1 MIPQRKYQRER
12 HGIHR
17 LSSRDV
23 IADPSI
29 YRRAVQELAP
39 VFWDEVGKVWVCSGY
54 QESATVLRSHKCFR
68 SARIPNEHAMAAR
81 GMSDVGRVARL
92 VSQQMLFLDP
102 PDHTI
107 IRTALKPAFIPAAVA
122 AREDRVQEIVDGLLN
137 TLPKHGTVELVET
150 FAGPLPTALIASR
163 LGLDDRTADVFS
175 WAGAYETLLGS
186 LATLPHVRDRAVIP
200 ALLDACKVLREEARR
215 RRGGPGTDLI
225 TMLATCLAGSDLE
238 GDALESALDAVAA
251 NCIVLVGGG
260 YQTLTHLVANGIVL
274 LSRNADQVDMIRKDP
289 TLIGAAIDEI
299 MRLDGSSQYVARQA
313 IMDVELGGQ
322 QIKADESIV
331 VLLGAANL
339 DPRQF
344 PDPDRFDIHRAQ
356 GKHLGFAI
364 GRHHCAGSAD
374 AEQAARLAI
383 LGFLE
388 RYTSFQLTDDPI
400 EWGPHGNT
408 RSPARVTMQVS
419 GVGERKAWYV
429 EPDQQRARR
438 RELALTSADIDLLR
452 AANDRPVVLD
462 GEPLWMEVVAEYGRR
477 TPHAIALQHGD
488 VEISYG
494 QWDRAGDVLAD
505 RLQAR
510 GVEPTS
516 VVGIFA
522 DRGVEAFVSAL
533 GIGRAGGAFLS
544 ADSAGPRERLRGM
557 FAEARITALCTEKRL
572 AAVARTLVPAS
583 VPIVAVDTQELADAG
598 RPAPIVSGV
607 RPGDTAYVVFTSGST
622 GTPKAISVD
631 HEALINLR
639 VAQRQTFRV
648 SSEDRILQWFSMNFD
663 GWPFDLILGLTAGA
677 RLVLAPNAAT
687 CVGPTLQ
694 RILRDEAITVA
705 AMTPT
710 AWQTLP
716 EQALPALRIAAA
728 AGEVVTEALT
738 ARLSAPHRRMLNLYG
753 PAEGAIWSTWHECR
767 PGDGDPPIGA
777 PIVNKRA
784 YIIDDGGRPA
794 AVGILGEL
802 WIGGVGIG
810 RYLGRAD
817 LMRERF
823 RPDPLATR
831 PGQLMYATGD
841 LCRWRADGRIEYAGR
856 VDRQVK
862 VRGQRV
868 ELEEIERTLAGIP
881 GVRHAAVAL
890 RDGRLVA
897 TVVSDQRDWDEAA
910 ARDHLRR
917 RLHSGM
923 VPSVLNRVDCPQ
935 PSATGKLRLATLDT
949 EPTASAATGRP
960 PGFDEPGATPTPT
973 TTAAPA
979 ASGLATPP
987 VSTSAE
993 QDRRSAAMSARGT
1006 TRQVW
1011 ALSRLFASCLR
1022 LPQTRIRAKSDFF
1035 SLGGDSL
1042 SLMELLTAAEDQLGV
1057 VLEVDA
1063 VVADPTPAG
1072 IADLI
1077 GQSAHD
1083 HARLISL

>member
-12 HGIHR
+12 HGVHR
-17 LSSRDV
+17 LSSRNV

-29 YRRAVQELAP
+29 YRQAIQELDS

-54 QESATVLRSHKCFR
+54 RESAIVLRDHKRFR
-68 SARIPNEHAMAAR
+68 SARIPDQHTLAGR
-81 GMSDVGRVARL
+81 GLSDVGRVARL

-107 IRTALKPAFIPAAVA
+107 IRAALKPAFIPAAVA
-122 AREDRVQEIVDGLLN
+122 AREARVQEIVDGLLN
-137 TLPKHGTVELVET
+137 TLPKHGSVDLVET

-215 RRGGPGTDLI
+215 RRGGSGADLI
-225 TMLATCLAGSDLE
+225 TMLANSLAGSDLG

-260 YQTLTHLVANGIVL
+260 YQTLTHLVANGIAL
-274 LSRNADQVDMIRKDP
+274 LSRHADQVDMIREDP

-313 IMDVELGGQ
+313 TMEVELGGQ
-322 QIKADESIV
+322 KIKADESIV
-331 VLLGAANL
+331 VLLGAANH

-344 PDPDRFDIHRAQ
+344 TDSDRFDIYRAQ
-356 GKHLGFAI
+356 GKHLGFAL
-364 GRHHCAGSAD
+364 GRHHCVGSAD

-408 RSPARVTMQVS
+408 RSPVRVTMQVS
-419 GVGERKAWYV
+419 RASARAGQVDS
-429 EPDQQRARR
+429 DQQHARR
-438 RELALTSADIDLLR
+438 RKLALTSADVDLLR

-462 GEPLWMEVVAEYGRR
+462 GERLWMEVVAEYGRR

-494 QWDRAGDVLAD
+494 QWDRAGDALAD
-505 RLQAR
+505 QLRAS

-516 VVGIFA
+516 VVGIFM
-522 DRGVEAFVSAL
+522 DRSVAAFVSAL
-533 GIGRAGGAFLS
+533 GIGRAGGAFLC
-544 ADSAGPRERLRGM
+544 ADSACPRERLRVM
-557 FAEARITALCTEKRL
+557 FAEARITVLCTEKRL
-572 AAVARTLVPAS
+572 AAAARALVPAS
-583 VPIVAVDTQELADAG
+583 VPIVVVDPQELADAR

-663 GWPFDLILGLTAGA
+663 GWPFDLMLGLTAGA
-677 RLVLAPNAAT
+677 RLILAPNATT
-687 CVGPTLQ
+687 CVGPILH
-694 RILRDEAITVA
+694 RILREEAITVA

-738 ARLSAPHRRMLNLYG
+738 ARLSAPQRRVLNLYG

-794 AVGILGEL
+794 AVGSMGEL

-817 LMRERF
+817 LMQERF
-823 RPDPLATR
+823 HPDPLATR

-841 LCRWRADGRIEYAGR
+841 LCRWRADGRIEYVGR

-881 GVRHAAVAL
+881 GVRHAAVEL
-890 RDGRLVA
+890 RGGRLVA
-897 TVVSDQRDWDEAA
+897 TVVSDQRDWDEVA

-923 VPSVLNRVDCPQ
+923 VPSVFNRVDRPQ
-935 PSATGKLRLATLDT
+935 QSSTGKLRLGALDT
-949 EPTASAATGRP
+949 EPTASAAPGRP
-960 PGFDEPGATPTPT
+960 PVSDESGTTSTPTIP
-973 TTAAPA
+973 AAPA
-979 ASGLATPP
+979 GSGLATPP

-993 QDRRSAAMSARGT
+993 PDRRSTAMSAQGT
-1006 TRQVW
+1006 ARQVW
-1011 ALSRLFASCLR
+1011 ELSRLFASCLR
-1022 LPQTRIRAKSDFF
+1022 LPQTRVRAKSDFF

-1042 SLMELLTAAEDQLGV
+1042 SLMELLTAVDDQLGV

-1077 GQSAHD
+1077 AQNAFD
-1083 HARLISL
+1083 HPRLVSR